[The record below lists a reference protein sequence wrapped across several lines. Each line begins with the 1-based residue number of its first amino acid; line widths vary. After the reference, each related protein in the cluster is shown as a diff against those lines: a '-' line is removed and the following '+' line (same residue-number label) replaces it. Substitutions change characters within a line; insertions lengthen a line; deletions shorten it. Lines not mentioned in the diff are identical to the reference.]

1 MKKRCKLLSVL
12 VIAGLTLGSMQ
23 VSAADSRLGT
33 VVDGSLLLD
42 GTVAEYRVDSL
53 ARGSILSNGTGKI
66 TVTGARTVNAAG
78 TTKAHY
84 AVDRVTVN
92 LFVQKLSGN
101 TWVNAVTVPSKTLY
115 NNYYVSQSKNYT
127 VSGGY
132 YYRVRGSHI
141 AVDGDIYEST
151 ASYTNGIWID

>member
-42 GTVAEYRVDSL
+42 DKAAEYRVDSL

-66 TVTGARTVNAAG
+66 TVTGARTVNATG

-92 LFVQKLSGN
+92 LFVQKLSNN

-115 NNYYVSQSKNYT
+115 NNYYVSQSKSYT

-132 YYRVRGSHI
+132 YYRVKGNHI

-151 ASYTNGIWID
+151 ASATDGIWID